1 MAYKSEHIIPAI
13 MPKSF
18 EHLEAEMTRFIGIVP
33 LVQIDVMDGKF
44 VPSRSWPYGKDLDR
58 QFLKIVNQEIG
69 FPLWEEL
76 DTEIDLMVSNP
87 AEAADQW
94 IATGA
99 ARIIVHY
106 ESAAPVVIASV
117 LSSIKEKGIE
127 SGLAVGLETPIG
139 DIELFYEKNQEKIDL
154 IQCMGIAKIGYQGE
168 PFDERVLNRIA
179 KLRAAYPHLMISV
192 DGGVSDDT
200 VEDLFEAGVSR
211 LVAGSALG
219 DDSDVEKTIEHFEQ
233 FLKIP

>member
-1 MAYKSEHIIPAI
+1 MPYKSEHIIPAI

-18 EHLEAEMTRFIGIVP
+18 EHLESEMTRFIGMVP

-44 VPSRSWPYGKDLDR
+44 VPSRSWPYGKDLDG

-106 ESAAPVVIASV
+106 ESALPEIIAAVLTSV
-117 LSSIKEKGIE
+117 KEKGIE
-127 SGLAVGLETPIG
+127 TGLAVGLETPIEE
-139 DIELFYEKNQEKIDL
+139 IELFYEKNQEKIDL

-168 PFDERVLNRIA
+168 AFDERVLDRIA
-179 KLRAAYPHLMISV
+179 KLRASYPHLVISV
-192 DGGVSDDT
+192 DGGVNEDT
-200 VEDLFEAGVSR
+200 VEDLSDAGVSR
-211 LVAGSALG
+211 FVAGSALG
-219 DDSDVEKTIEHFEQ
+219 DDSNAEKTIEHFEQ

>member
-1 MAYKSEHIIPAI
+1 MTYKSEHIIPAI

-18 EHLEAEMTRFIGIVP
+18 EHLESEMTRFIGIVP

-44 VPSRSWPYGKDLDR
+44 VPSRSWPYGKDLDG

-94 IATGA
+94 IAAGA

-106 ESAAPVVIASV
+106 ESAAPDIIAAVLTSV
-117 LSSIKEKGIE
+117 KEKGIE
-127 SGLAVGLETPIG
+127 TGLAVGLETPIEE
-139 DIELFYEKNQEKIDL
+139 IKLFYEKNQEQIDL

-168 PFDERVLNRIA
+168 PFDERVLDRIA
-179 KLRAAYPHLMISV
+179 KLRATYPHLIISV
-192 DGGVSDDT
+192 DGGVNEESI
-200 VEDLFEAGVSR
+200 EDLVEAGASR
-211 LVAGSALG
+211 LVMGSALNEEG
-219 DDSDVEKTIEHFEQ
+219 DGASGVEHFEQ
-233 FLKIP
+233 FLKNS